1 MDVVVIG
8 AAHWDV
14 VARAAAPLAAGA
26 DVPGRVVRRVGGV
39 AANVA
44 LGLARAG
51 RAVRLRSAIG
61 DDAEGA
67 ALVAALVA
75 GGVAAVEGR
84 RAGTTDA
91 YVVIEDKDGEVHAAV
106 ADCAG
111 LERAGPGLLAE
122 MGRPGAVVA
131 DGNLTEATLDA
142 LVGAAPGAVIAF
154 VAASPEKAPRLA
166 GAVRGGRGVLYLNRR
181 EAERLA
187 GRAFGDSGSAA
198 TALVALGAAR
208 AVVTDGPRTAS
219 DAGKD
224 GCVTRVPVPIGR
236 RSLTGA
242 GDAFVAAHLD
252 AVLAGEKPAAAL
264 DAGLAASARHIVAE
278 VAL

>member
-1 MDVVVIG
+1 MDVLVIG

-26 DVPGRVVRRVGGV
+26 DVPGRVVRRIGGV

-44 LGLARAG
+44 LGLARSG
-51 RAVRLRSAIG
+51 LAVRLRAAVG

-111 LERAGPGLLAE
+111 LERAGPGLLAQ

-142 LVGAAPGAVIAF
+142 LAGAAPGAVLAF

-166 GAVRGGRGVLYLNRR
+166 GAVRAGRGLLYLNRG

-187 GRAFGDSGSAA
+187 GRGFGDSGSAA
-198 TALVALGAAR
+198 SALVALGAER
-208 AVVTDGPRTAS
+208 AVVTDGPRAAS
-219 DAGKD
+219 DADGN
-224 GCVTRVPVPIGR
+224 GCVTRVPVPTGR

-242 GDAFVAAHLD
+242 GDAFAAAHLD
-252 AVLAGEKPAAAL
+252 AVLGGKTAEAAL
-264 DAGLAASARHIVAE
+264 DAGLAASARHIMRE
-278 VAL
+278 VAP